1 MASFMQLWKK
11 IISIFFCIVT
21 VACAQTPPAFV
32 VRSAAIDAGTL
43 AARLEWRPDARV
55 LEALDNGIAL
65 QFDIDLQAQ
74 SRMSWSGRSTLAA
87 QTRRLQLRYFPLSR
101 QYQLRDLDLNQAR
114 SFSSRALALA
124 ALEDL
129 RLPLSGWKVLGAE
142 RYRLQIALDRDALP
156 GALRLPAL
164 FQSAWRLCNGEYAWP
179 ARTG

>member
-1 MASFMQLWKK
+1 MQLWKK
-11 IISIFFCIVT
+11 ITNTLSCVLLA
-21 VACAQTPPAFV
+21 ACAHVPPAFV
-32 VRSAAIDAGTL
+32 VRNASIDAATL

-65 QFDIDLQAQ
+65 QFDIELTAQ
-74 SRMSWSGRSTLAA
+74 GRANWIGRATLAA
-87 QTRRLQLRYFPLSR
+87 QTRHLQLRYFPLSR

-114 SFSSRALALA
+114 SYSSRALALA

-129 RLPLSGWKVLGAE
+129 RLPLPNWKVAGAE
-142 RYRLQIALDRDALP
+142 RYRLLIALDRDALP

-164 FQSAWRLCNGEYAWP
+164 FQSAWRLCNGEYAWS

>member
-1 MASFMQLWKK
+1 MQLWKK
-11 IISIFFCIVT
+11 IINILCSMMLA
-21 VACAQTPPAFV
+21 ACAQVPSAFV
-32 VRSAAIDAGTL
+32 VRNATIDSGTL
-43 AARLEWRPDARV
+43 AARLEWHPDSRV
-55 LEALDNGIAL
+55 LEALENGIAL
-65 QFDIDLQAQ
+65 QFDVDMQAQ
-74 SRMSWSGRSTLAA
+74 GRAGWLGRSIVAE

-129 RLPLSGWKVLGAE
+129 RLPLPSWKAEGAE

>member
-1 MASFMQLWKK
+1 MQLWKK
-11 IISIFFCIVT
+11 IISTFFCAALT
-21 VACAQTPPAFV
+21 ACSQVPPAFV
-32 VRSAAIDAGTL
+32 VRSAAIDAGAL

-65 QFDIDLQAQ
+65 QFDIGLKAQ
-74 SRMSWSGRSTLAA
+74 GPANWIGRSTLAA
-87 QTRRLQLRYFPLSR
+87 QTRHLQLRYFPLSR

-129 RLPLSGWKVLGAE
+129 RLPLPEWRVAGAAE
-142 RYRLQIALDRDALP
+142 LYRLQIALDRDALP

-164 FQSAWRLCNGEYAWP
+164 LQPAWRLCRGEYAWP
-179 ARTG
+179 ARPG